1 MPKYGYIRVS
11 LSEIIS
17 GQPNMIYSYPTGEDI
32 DAEAVFDGTKAIRE
46 FLNLRECMLSGR
58 RHAGIIFLSSP

>member
-1 MPKYGYIRVS
+1 MPKYGYIRVL

-32 DAEAVFDGTKAIRE
+32 DAEAVFDGTKAKRD
-46 FLNLRECMLSGR
+46 FPNLRECYAQWDSP
-58 RHAGIIFLSSP
+58 AGH

>member
-1 MPKYGYIRVS
+1 MPKYGYIRVL

-17 GQPNMIYSYPTGEDI
+17 CQPNMIYSYPTGEDI

-46 FLNLRECMLSGR
+46 LLNLREW
-58 RHAGIIFLSSP
+58 